1 MASAGVDAFSFHWQ
15 IEAAPCFTPPPPW
28 TLLPAVLAKL
38 PADVVRGMMVVPE
51 FWWPQF
57 LAMRVKFRVFTDP
70 VHIFPD
76 GSLRPKPRWNT
87 VLAILDGLLFVK
99 KNTPPVQV
107 VGALFW

>member
-1 MASAGVDAFSFHWQ
+1 MASAGVDAFSFHRQ

-70 VHIFPD
+70 VYIFPD

-87 VLAILDGLLFVK
+87 VLAIVDGQLFVK
-99 KNTPPVQV
+99 KIHH
-107 VGALFW
+107 LSR